1 MKWIDKIR
9 SIFKPPETIVKTIPK
24 KVLSDLN
31 VYDDVWI
38 KDNNNIYEGW
48 VIERSKK
55 FISVIYSDSENKLQ
69 DIKFLIDRPLDRS
82 IIKYCNFFI
91 YLNKSELPN

>member
-1 MKWIDKIR
+1 MKWIEKIR
-9 SIFKPPETIVKTIPK
+9 SIFKPPNTIVETLPK
-24 KVLSDLN
+24 KVLSELN

-38 KDNNNIYEGW
+38 KDQENIYEGW

-55 FISVIYSDSENKLQ
+55 FISIVYSDLENKLQ

-91 YLNKSELPN
+91 YLNKSELPL

>member
-1 MKWIDKIR
+1 MKWIEKIQ
-9 SIFKPPETIVKTIPK
+9 SIFKPSVKIEDPPPK
-24 KVLSDLN
+24 KILSELN

-38 KDNNNIYEGW
+38 QDKNNIYEGW

-55 FISVIYSDSENKLQ
+55 FISVVYSDSDNKLQ

-91 YLNKSELPN
+91 YLNKFELPS

>member
-1 MKWIDKIR
+1 MKWIEKIQ
-9 SIFKPPETIVKTIPK
+9 SIFKPSVEIEDPPPK
-24 KVLSDLN
+24 KVLSELN

-38 KDNNNIYEGW
+38 QDKNNIYEGW

-55 FISVIYSDSENKLQ
+55 FISVVYSDADNKLQ

-82 IIKYCNFFI
+82 VIKYCNFFI
-91 YLNKSELPN
+91 YLNKFELPS